1 MAEVRLDKVTK
12 KYGDN
17 VAVNELSLHCKDSE
31 FFFILGPSGAGKTST
46 LKMIAGL
53 TTVDGGEIRIGT
65 GWSTIWSRVCATWP
79 WPSRPMRCIRT

>member
-1 MAEVRLDKVTK
+1 MAEVNLDKVTK
-12 KYGDN
+12 KYGDH

-53 TTVDGGEIRIGT
+53 TTVDAGQIHIDT
-65 GWSTIWSRVCATWP
+65 AW
-79 WPSRPMRCIRT
+79 